1 VLRHR
6 VIKLPYELEPKPV
19 KGQKVKCLNRVGEE
33 VSEGEVY
40 TVTEPLKDQ
49 TTVVSVVI
57 PKKLVGEIR
66 AIKVV
71 C

>member
-1 VLRHR
+1 MYTG
-6 VIKLPYELEPKPV
+6 KEPV
-19 KGQKVKCLNRVGEE
+19 
-33 VSEGEVY
+33 
-40 TVTEPLKDQ
+40 KDQ